1 MLTRQLGFRQ
11 IDLLGKNMNVP
22 LLSVSPGLFHCDVRD
37 IHQRYQPTAF
47 RQINRMTAYAA
58 GDIERA
64 PHIFKVR
71 RDELLVSADKER
83 IGRVRVVRTL
93 GVTAVPFDAGI
104 LFHSFLE
111 LSDLSCQRSQQTL
124 FALRFSQDS
133 PCRLQAITLAKSEKR
148 IAKSGSSK
156 QMRIIRG
163 ARVDVDLF
171 LGVPAGV
178 PAGLYP
184 ELRKHGV
191 RATCVMVARVV
202 VLGPSILQLDDVV
215 GMQCHRAKGVA
226 GRYAKA
232 DREKVGQI
240 QNTR

>member
-1 MLTRQLGFRQ
+1 M
-11 IDLLGKNMNVP
+11 
-22 LLSVSPGLFHCDVRD
+22 
-37 IHQRYQPTAF
+37 
-47 RQINRMTAYAA
+47 NRMTAYAA
-58 GDIERA
+58 GDIESS
-64 PHIFKVR
+64 PHILKVW

-83 IGRVRVVRTL
+83 IGRKRAVRAL
-93 GVTAVPFDAGI
+93 GVAAVPFDAGI

-111 LSDLSCQRSQQTL
+111 LSAIGCQRSQQTL
-124 FALRFSQDS
+124 FAFALRFSQDS
-133 PCRLQAITLAKSEKR
+133 PCRHWAITLAKSEKR

-171 LGVPAGV
+171 LGVPAGI
-178 PAGLYP
+178 PARLYP
-184 ELRKHGV
+184 ELGKHGI
-191 RATCVMVARVV
+191 RATYVMVARVV

-215 GMQCHRAKGVA
+215 GMQCHGTKGVA

>member
-1 MLTRQLGFRQ
+1 M
-11 IDLLGKNMNVP
+11 
-22 LLSVSPGLFHCDVRD
+22 
-37 IHQRYQPTAF
+37 
-47 RQINRMTAYAA
+47 NRMTAYAA
-58 GDIERA
+58 GDIESS
-64 PHIFKVR
+64 PHRLKVW
-71 RDELLVSADKER
+71 RDKLLVSADKER
-83 IGRVRVVRTL
+83 IGRKRAVGAL
-93 GVTAVPFDAGI
+93 GVAAVPFDAGI
-104 LFHSFLE
+104 LFHSLRE
-111 LSDLSCQRSQQTL
+111 LSDLRCQLSVVSDLNRRFSL

-133 PCRLQAITLAKSEKR
+133 PCRYRALTLAKSEKR

-171 LGVPAGV
+171 LGVPAGI
-178 PAGLYP
+178 PARLYI
-184 ELRKHGV
+184 ELRKHGI
-191 RATCVMVARVV
+191 RATYVVVARVI

-215 GMQCHRAKGVA
+215 GMQCHGAKGVA